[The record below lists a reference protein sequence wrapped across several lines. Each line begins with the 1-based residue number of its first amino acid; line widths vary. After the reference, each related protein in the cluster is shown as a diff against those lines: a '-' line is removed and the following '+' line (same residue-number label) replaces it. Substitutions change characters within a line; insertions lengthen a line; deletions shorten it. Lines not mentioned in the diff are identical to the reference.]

1 MSESAPAPTSLT
13 VAAPAKLNLFLHVT
27 GRRAD
32 GYHSLESLM
41 VTLDYGDTI
50 SLVRRDDGRIVRVS
64 ELAGVPAEA
73 DLAVRAA
80 RALAN
85 ATGTGLGVD
94 LAIVKRIPQ
103 GGGLG
108 GGSSDAASVLL
119 ALNRLWRLDL
129 PRERL
134 MTIGAAL
141 GADVPFFVFGSPAL
155 ARGAGERLTAM
166 TVPQRYATVVVPPVA
181 VPTATVF
188 AAPEL
193 TRNAPS
199 AKMDVFSEA
208 YGRNDLA
215 AVAAARFPA
224 VAEAL
229 DALSRAAVGP
239 GGARMSGSGS
249 CVYAL
254 FDTREAAR
262 AALAAMPAGTRGFVG
277 RTLARH
283 PLAGLA

>member
-1 MSESAPAPTSLT
+1 MAMTTATPASLT

-32 GYHSLESLM
+32 GYHTLESLM
-41 VTLDYGDTI
+41 VTLDYGDTV
-50 SLVRRDDGRIVRVS
+50 SLARRDDGRIVRVS
-64 ELAGVPAEA
+64 ELPGVPPES

-80 RALAN
+80 RALRD
-85 ATGTGLGVD
+85 ATGTALGVD

-134 MTIGAAL
+134 MCIGAAL
-141 GADVPFFVFGSPAL
+141 GADVPFFLFGSPAL

-166 TVPQRYATVVVPPVA
+166 TVPLRYAAVVVPRAA

-188 AAPEL
+188 GAPEL

-229 DALSRAAVGP
+229 EALSRVAVGP
-239 GGARMSGSGS
+239 GGARMTGSGS

-254 FDTREAAR
+254 FDSREAAR
-262 AALAAMPAGTRGFVG
+262 SALAAMPAGTRGFVG

-283 PLAGLA
+283 PLAGFA